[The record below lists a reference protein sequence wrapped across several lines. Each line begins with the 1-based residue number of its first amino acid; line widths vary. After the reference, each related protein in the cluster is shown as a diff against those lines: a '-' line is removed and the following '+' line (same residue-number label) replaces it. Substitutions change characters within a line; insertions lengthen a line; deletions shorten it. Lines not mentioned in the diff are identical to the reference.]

1 MWTCYSSPL
10 CIHSRCI
17 LGNRHRL
24 PSFWRIQTLATLC
37 SLGILGL
44 YTSFLL
50 ALVMGRFCQPSKIFL
65 HIHPRPRCSSPFVHL
80 SEYTSSHSHHRAHS
94 ISRPWLQM
102 NKNVKMVIYA
112 GYDWPIVSGIRYQLL
127 KVLEH
132 LPDEAK
138 IRIRRR

>member
-1 MWTCYSSPL
+1 
-10 CIHSRCI
+10 
-17 LGNRHRL
+17 
-24 PSFWRIQTLATLC
+24 
-37 SLGILGL
+37 
-44 YTSFLL
+44 
-50 ALVMGRFCQPSKIFL
+50 
-65 HIHPRPRCSSPFVHL
+65 
-80 SEYTSSHSHHRAHS
+80 
-94 ISRPWLQM
+94 M